1 MKYKNVS
8 LPYPVLGI
16 YDDVYPL
23 LGDDC
28 IQMSDPVK
36 TATEYQ
42 FGIDLKQGNKD
53 IAQLVNEGK
62 AEYACEVTCRG
73 TFLRRCYKSSTPRF
87 DIRLGRTE
95 VNGRIEFQCFIATCQ
110 PIQNYSNDDFNEDY
124 HGFTFDLETG
134 DMLAVFPMAWW
145 NTNVKFDKL
154 YAAGSFMQIVEAG
167 DGVEK
172 TWFNL
177 NEDRILIELPHD
189 LFVQYQRIGNSF
201 PEVIHSSLVHNALVY
216 ALSNLSEYQESGKL
230 WADSLQLRLTE
241 LHVLTSELKN
251 DMSLVYKAA
260 DMLLQ
265 DPYKR
270 MLDSLE
276 KIANAQNEEQED

>member
-28 IQMSDPVK
+28 IQRSNPVK

-62 AEYACEVTCRG
+62 AEYACQVTCRG
-73 TFLRRCYKSSTPRF
+73 TFLRRCYKSSTPHF
-87 DIRLGRTE
+87 DITLGRTE

-110 PIQNYSNDDFNEDY
+110 PIPNYSNDDFNEDY

-134 DMLAVFPMAWW
+134 DMLAVFPLAWW

-167 DGVEK
+167 DGIDK
-172 TWFNL
+172 IWFNL

-216 ALSNLSEYQESGKL
+216 ALSNLSEYQETGKL
-230 WADSLQLRLTE
+230 WADSLQLRLAE

-251 DMSLVYKAA
+251 DMSSVYKAA

>member
-23 LGDDC
+23 LDDDC

-73 TFLRRCYKSSTPRF
+73 TFLRRCYKSAIPHF
-87 DIRLGRTE
+87 DITLGRTE
-95 VNGRIEFQCFIATCQ
+95 VNGRIEFQCFIATCK
-110 PIQNYSNDDFNEDY
+110 PIPNYSNDDFNEDY

-134 DMLAVFPMAWW
+134 DMLAVFPLAWW

-167 DGVEK
+167 DGIDK

-230 WADSLQLRLTE
+230 WADSLQLRLAE

>member
-42 FGIDLKQGNKD
+42 FGINLKQDNKD

-73 TFLRRCYKSSTPRF
+73 TFLRRCYKSSTPHF
-87 DIRLGRTE
+87 DITLGRTE

-110 PIQNYSNDDFNEDY
+110 PISNYSNDDFNEDY

-134 DMLAVFPMAWW
+134 DMLAVFPLAWW

-167 DGVEK
+167 DGIEK

-216 ALSNLSEYQESGKL
+216 ALSNLSEYQETGKL
-230 WADSLQLRLTE
+230 WADSLQLRLAE
-241 LHVLTSELKN
+241 LHILTSELKN